1 MRRARPIPRCRRGTW
16 CWQDPP
22 AALELPSGS
31 IVELTLSDG
40 PAQLPVPDVMYFD
53 LEEAR
58 RVMTAAGLAVGGIDS
73 VPADTDRGVVVS
85 TRPPEGTLRPP
96 GARVDL
102 VVSRGP
108 AAVRIPEVTGLTEI
122 VARERIE
129 AAGLRIG
136 LVSVAARRPRTARHR
151 PQPAA
156 QSRLISSQ
164 GRTRGP
170 GGERREGTVSPR
182 IAPSVLSADLVAA
195 PRAGRGGRRG
205 WSGLDAR
212 GRDGRPLRAQPHLR
226 RAGDSRA
233 PQGDRPAA
241 RRASDGAANPS
252 TTFHGIGTP
261 GPGSSRFTPR
271 PRPTCS
277 GSWPRSATRGCRR
290 DLP

>member
-1 MRRARPIPRCRRGTW
+1 MKRDTFSAALSKAFGTLRGQRWLGPVLVLVGAGLAGWLVSLAAYPAPLVSKEQKVALVIGLPQAEAEKALLAQGFRVKYREAREADPTLPAGHIV
-16 CWQDPP
+16 WQDPP

-40 PAQLPVPDVMYFD
+40 PAQVPVPDVMYFD

-96 GARVDL
+96 GARVDM

-136 LVSVAARRPRTARHR
+136 LVTMRRDNR
-151 PQPAA
+151 
-156 QSRLISSQ
+156 
-164 GRTRGP
+164 GRQ
-170 GGERREGTVSPR
+170 GTV
-182 IAPSVLSADLVAA
+182 LSQRPNPGSFLPKGGRVDLVVN
-195 PRAGRGGRRG
+195 
-205 WSGLDAR
+205 
-212 GRDGRPLRAQPHLR
+212 
-226 RAGDSRA
+226 DSR
-233 PQGDRPAA
+233 
-241 RRASDGAANPS
+241 
-252 TTFHGIGTP
+252 
-261 GPGSSRFTPR
+261 SR
-271 PRPTCS
+271 
-277 GSWPRSATRGCRR
+277 
-290 DLP
+290 